1 MADVEVRKNDDEHQY
16 EAYIDGERVGFAQY
30 QLTDQLVVFTHTEV
44 EDKCEGM
51 GVGSALARA
60 ALDDVRAEG
69 VRARCCRCAPSSRAG
84 SRHHADYRDLVYG
97 GPEEEHGPGTDMSA
111 SEHVDVVVVGAG
123 LSGIGAAYRLQ
134 HRVPRPELR
143 RPRGARRDR
152 WHLGPVPLPRGPVGL
167 RHVHPRLPVQAVDA
181 RRSRSPT
188 PRPSSATSTRRW
200 RSSASSSTS
209 ATARRWSAPTGRR
222 EHARWTLTLETPD
235 GPRTMTCG
243 FLYACAGYF
252 DYDRG
257 LHAGV
262 PRHRGLRGRGRA
274 PAVLARGPGVRRPAG
289 RGHRQR
295 RDRRDAGA
303 GDGRAGRPRDHAP
316 AQPHL
321 DRRASRVA
329 TSSPTRLARS
339 CCRRARPPGH
349 PDQEHRCS
357 RWAVY
362 TYCQRFPDRARRLL
376 LGLTTRSSSRDA
388 RAGGGALHPDV
399 RPVGPAVL
407 RRPRRRP
414 VPHHP
419 ARRRRRRHRPHRRV
433 RARGHPAE
441 ERPRARGRRGR
452 DRDGADPE
460 AVRRDR
466 AVRRRPAVDL
476 HEQFVWQGAMLTA
489 SPTSRSAS
497 ATPTPRGPCAPT

>member
-1 MADVEVRKNDDEHQY
+1 MFTLGYQFKPWTADKSIADAETILG
-16 EAYIDGERVGFAQY
+16 YIHETVAEFDLEQHISLPHEGRRRR
-30 QLTDQLVVFTHTEV
+30 LV
-44 EDKCEGM
+44 D
-51 GVGSALARA
+51 
-60 ALDDVRAEG
+60 
-69 VRARCCRCAPSSRAG
+69 RAR
-84 SRHHADYRDLVYG
+84 
-97 GPEEEHGPGTDMSA
+97 
-111 SEHVDVVVVGAG
+111 
-123 LSGIGAAYRLQ
+123 
-134 HRVPRPELR
+134 
-143 RPRGARRDR
+143 
-152 WHLGPVPLPRGPVGL
+152 PLDT
-167 RHVHPRLPVQAVDA
+167 A
-181 RRSRSPT
+181 
-188 PRPSSATSTRRW
+188 RW
-200 RSSASSSTS
+200 R
-209 ATARRWSAPTGRR
+209 R
-222 EHARWTLTLETPD
+222 PD

-243 FLYACAGYF
+243 FLYSCAGYF

-303 GDGRAGRPRDHAP
+303 GDGRAGRPRDDAP

-329 TSSPTRLARS
+329 TSSPTPCARS
-339 CCRRARPPGH
+339 CPPRLA
-349 PDQEHRCS
+349 HRVI
-357 RWAVY
+357 RTKNILFTLGFY
-362 TYCQRFPDRARRLL
+362 QYCQRFPDRARRLL
-376 LGLTTRSSSRDA
+376 LGLTTRHLRGD
-388 RAGGGALHPDV
+388 RGAGRGALHPDV

-419 ARRRRRRHRPHRRV
+419 ARRRRRRHRPRRRV

-441 ERPRARGRRGR
+441 ERPRARGRPGRHR
-452 DRDGADPE
+452 DRADPE

-466 AVRRRPAVDL
+466 AVRRRRDGRPARAVRLAGRDA
-476 HEQFVWQGAMLTA
+476 HRV